1 MSTGRPECKVLTFQ
15 MRAIWVLVYSIWLP
29 RRLRGRESTCQCR
42 RCKLNHWGRK
52 IPWRRKCQSTPV
64 LLPTKFHGQRSLA
77 GYSLWG
83 PKEWDMTEQL
93 RMPACIKT
101 DHPHCLGPLLP
112 SEMAH
117 TQSVS
122 SLNKLSFTLLW
133 VDFEFFS
140 AQSQELPFGGCPRD
154 SDMIWDVTILFLT
167 PLSVL

>member
-1 MSTGRPECKVLTFQ
+1 
-15 MRAIWVLVYSIWLP
+15 MRAIWVLIYSIWLP

-42 RCKLNHWGRK
+42 RCKLNHWDRK
-52 IPWRRKCQSTPV
+52 IPWRRKWQSTPV
-64 LLPTKFHGQRSLA
+64 LLPTKFHGQRSLT
-77 GYSLWG
+77 GYSPWG

-93 RMPACIKT
+93 RMLACIKT
-101 DHPHCLGPLLP
+101 DHPDCLGPLLP

-167 PLSVL
+167 PLSFL